1 MIHFIGTALA
11 VQHIVSWNSSNHSWN
26 QQSWR
31 ELWFLP
37 VFLLGIS
44 EIYHLISP
52 KYNCGQWFS
61 ICYSN
66 CLYSFYIYLYVKC
79 FFISKMDHWHIF
91 FLAIWSFPLLDI
103 FSFSIHTI
111 HLIFP
116 VPIVSIPLENR
127 SKFIISQLST
137 EVYTYSF
144 LSLLCFSDGN
154 ATHRIFLD

>member
-1 MIHFIGTALA
+1 MIHFIGMALA
-11 VQHIVSWNSSNHSWN
+11 VQHIVNWNSSNHSWN

-52 KYNCGQWFS
+52 KYDCGQWFS

-66 CLYSFYIYLYVKC
+66 CLYSFYIYLYMKC

-91 FLAIWSFPLLDI
+91 FSN
-103 FSFSIHTI
+103 
-111 HLIFP
+111 LIFP
-116 VPIVSIPLENR
+116 SIRHFFIFNTHDPPNFSGTN
-127 SKFIISQLST
+127 SKYSIGKQIKIYYITIIDWAL
-137 EVYTYSF
+137 
-144 LSLLCFSDGN
+144 
-154 ATHRIFLD
+154 HIFFFVTVMFQWW